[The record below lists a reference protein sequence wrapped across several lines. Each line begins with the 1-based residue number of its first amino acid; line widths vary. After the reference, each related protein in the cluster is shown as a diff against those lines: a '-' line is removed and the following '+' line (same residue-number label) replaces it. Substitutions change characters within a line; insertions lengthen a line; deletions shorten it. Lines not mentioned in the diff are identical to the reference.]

1 MKINAHNSS
10 SETKTQRISLGVWL
24 IALVPAVIALTERIF
39 NLDIIWFRAINQTT
53 AILPDHFW
61 TNLSLLG
68 NGWACFALAFPLIII
83 APRILYA
90 GLFAGLF
97 TSLLAKPV
105 KLIFNTPR
113 PAGLLDPNSFH
124 IIGEHLHQAAMP
136 SGHTTTAFA
145 IFTAIYLSINP
156 QIRSKYSWIF
166 IFPILTAISRIAV
179 GAHWPED
186 VLVGTTLG
194 IFSGILGTTL
204 SRKLNEKNII
214 LGSFPS
220 LIIILGSFICTHI
233 LLTTSLDFEINELT
247 QYALVFIILGTWVA
261 IIKKIKFNKNV

>member
-1 MKINAHNSS
+1 MKIDALKPS
-10 SETKTQRISLGVWL
+10 SEQKSLRISLWVWL
-24 IALVPAVIALTERIF
+24 IALLPAAIALTERIF
-39 NLDIIWFRAINQTT
+39 NLDIIWFRTINQTT

-68 NGWACFALAFPLIII
+68 NGWASFALALPLIII

-124 IIGEHLHQAAMP
+124 IIGDHLHQAAMP

-156 QIRSKYSWIF
+156 QIRSRYSWIF
-166 IFPILTAISRIAV
+166 IFPILTGISRIAV

-194 IFSGILGTTL
+194 IFSGILGATL
-204 SRKLNEKNII
+204 SYKLKDKYLA
-214 LGSFPS
+214 LGSLPS
-220 LIIILGSFICTHI
+220 LIILLGSFICTHI
-233 LLTTSLDFEINELT
+233 LITTTLDFEINALT
-247 QYALVFIILGTWVA
+247 QYALVFIMIATWVA
-261 IIKKIKFNKNV
+261 IIKKIKFKKNV